1 MGWGRNSHRKEAQRA
16 GTELASWNL
25 TVGAVREPPLRR
37 MYRSM
42 SVHVHL
48 FAYLA
53 RFSPTGQEKF
63 DLEIGPEKTVGQ
75 LLDQLQIPADFEK
88 RVLVNGRHAD
98 SSARLA
104 EGDDVF
110 MFPPAAG
117 G

>member
-1 MGWGRNSHRKEAQRA
+1 MPRA
-16 GTELASWNL
+16 PTEKNL
-25 TVGAVREPPLRR
+25 CFMPL
-37 MYRSM
+37 
-42 SVHVHL
+42 HIHL

-53 RFSPTGQEKF
+53 KFSPTGQEKF

-88 RVLVNGRHAD
+88 RVLVNGCHAD

-110 MFPPAAG
+110 IFPPAAG

>member
-1 MGWGRNSHRKEAQRA
+1 MHRAPTGKIFR
-16 GTELASWNL
+16 LML
-25 TVGAVREPPLRR
+25 L
-37 MYRSM
+37 
-42 SVHVHL
+42 HVHL

-53 RFSPTGQEKF
+53 KYSPMGQEKF
-63 DLEIGPEKTVGQ
+63 DLEIGREKTVGQ

-88 RVLVNGRHAD
+88 RVLVNGRQAD

-110 MFPPAAG
+110 IFPPAAG

>member
-1 MGWGRNSHRKEAQRA
+1 MH
-16 GTELASWNL
+16 
-25 TVGAVREPPLRR
+25 VRI
-37 MYRSM
+37 
-42 SVHVHL
+42 HL

-53 RFSPTGQEKF
+53 KFSPTGQEKF
-63 DLEIGPEKTVGQ
+63 DLEIDAEKTVGQ

-110 MFPPAAG
+110 IFPPAAG

>member
-1 MGWGRNSHRKEAQRA
+1 
-16 GTELASWNL
+16 
-25 TVGAVREPPLRR
+25 
-37 MYRSM
+37 M

-48 FAYLA
+48 FACLA
-53 RFSPTGQEKF
+53 KFSPTGQEKF

-75 LLDQLQIPADFEK
+75 LFDQLQIPADFEK